1 MDKNS
6 YSLLLDALGAGK
18 ILNQENDTDTSEWLK
33 DTIIKVIFY
42 SSKIEGN
49 LLSYD
54 AASLLIANGLIG
66 RDGKLE
72 DYIELLNH
80 KTLYEQL
87 YTLKDKKITVEDLFE
102 SQRLLFKGLIGKRT
116 GKREGPGSIAGW
128 LFPSGIDSSKELID
142 AVEILNR
149 PTNSYYDALW
159 NAIEFHLRFV
169 YLHVFGDGNGR
180 ISRLFMNLYLLKNGL
195 NPIFITA
202 NEKEAYF
209 ESLNIFRQIGN
220 ADFFFAL
227 MTAFYFRDKLSELST
242 AAKEAKKR
250 MNEEYL
256 PFLDTILIYANEID
270 KKELEN
276 DIRIL
281 ISKDHDPIGALWLI
295 GYSKMKD
302 VDFASLLESDDP
314 KIRIAALWAL
324 DMVSDKEF
332 NRYSKLFENVALND
346 GDERVRLFALNVLGY
361 HGTDLTP
368 EIVEK
373 LLHDKSKNIIL
384 QLCNVLHYMPSHRNA
399 MPLIYPLINERDND
413 IKMKAYQA
421 LAVNADSDGI
431 LKLLENLKHEDKKI
445 AELVESF
452 IIYRL
457 IRIPLKDDD
466 GRVASSISALAKS
479 NRYARDALLM
489 HLSSSEKPDQAYLPL
504 IDEIIR
510 ERNSTPEERAYALYI
525 MGKFK
530 SYEEISN
537 AYNIRIDRKNSL
549 IENVALA
556 LTYLNWSPSKEG
568 IKELFDPHSCQLS
581 DVAAIEISRL
591 IKENKFG
598 TDFLLHWKRR

>member
-6 YSLLLDALGAGK
+6 YSILLDALGAGK
-18 ILNQENDTDTSEWLK
+18 ILNHENNADISDWLK

-54 AASLLIANGLIG
+54 AASLLIANGLID

-116 GKREGPGSIAGW
+116 GKRKGPGSIAGW
-128 LFPSGIDSSKELID
+128 LFPSGIDNDKELIN

-149 PTNSYYDALW
+149 PTNSHYDALW

-169 YLHVFGDGNGR
+169 YIHVFGDGNGR

-195 NPIFITA
+195 NPIFIIT

-209 ESLNIFRQIGN
+209 ESINIFRQTGN

-227 MTAFYFRDKLSELST
+227 MTAFYFRDKLSELSRV
-242 AAKEAKKR
+242 AKEIKKK
-250 MNEEYL
+250 MGEEYL

-281 ISKDHDPIGALWLI
+281 ISKNHDPIGALWLI

-324 DMVSDKEF
+324 DIVSDKEF
-332 NRYSKLFENVALND
+332 NKYSKLFENVALND
-346 GDERVRLFALNVLGY
+346 VDERVRLFALNVLGY
-361 HGTDLTP
+361 HGIDLTP

-384 QLCNVLHYMPSHRNA
+384 QLCNVLHYTPSHRNV
-399 MPLIYPLINERDND
+399 MPLIYPLINESDND

-421 LAVNADSDGI
+421 LAVNADSEGI
-431 LKLLENLKHEDKKI
+431 LKLLENLEHEDKDV

-466 GRVASSISALAKS
+466 GRVASSISALTKS
-479 NRYARDALLM
+479 NRHVRGALLM
-489 HLSSSEKPDQAYLPL
+489 HLSSSEKLDQTYLPL
-504 IDEIIR
+504 IDKIVR
-510 ERNSTPEERAYALYI
+510 ERDSTPEERAYAIYI

-568 IKELFDPHSCQLS
+568 IKELFDPNSCQLS
-581 DVAAIEISRL
+581 AVTAIEISRL

-598 TDFLLHWKRR
+598 TDFLLHWKRH